1 MKTQNIEKKLTAGGK
16 DTPKLNMEKFIQLA
30 DKDKI
35 QSDIEGE
42 IIRLLNEKFRDQ
54 RKPGESF
61 SDWLNRTPKDELLKL
76 ELKNGGNVVDFL
88 SYLKQKQKPK
98 VKEIN
103 LAQGDFEKTVAGLT
117 DADKDIIKD
126 LLRKSG
132 IISLSA
138 SVKPATVFSK
148 SP

>member
-35 QSDIEGE
+35 RSDIEGE

-132 IISLSA
+132 IK
-138 SVKPATVFSK
+138 VVD
-148 SP
+148 

>member
-117 DADKDIIKD
+117 DADTDIIKD

-132 IISLSA
+132 IK
-138 SVKPATVFSK
+138 VGD
-148 SP
+148 

>member
-35 QSDIEGE
+35 RSDIEGE

-132 IISLSA
+132 IK
-138 SVKPATVFSK
+138 VGD
-148 SP
+148 

>member
-16 DTPKLNMEKFIQLA
+16 DTPKLNMEKFIKLA

-35 QSDIEGE
+35 RSDIEGE

-132 IISLSA
+132 IK
-138 SVKPATVFSK
+138 VGD
-148 SP
+148 

>member
-35 QSDIEGE
+35 RSDIEGE

-88 SYLKQKQKPK
+88 SYLKQNQKLK
-98 VKEIN
+98 KLI
-103 LAQGDFEKTVAGLT
+103 
-117 DADKDIIKD
+117 
-126 LLRKSG
+126 
-132 IISLSA
+132 
-138 SVKPATVFSK
+138 
-148 SP
+148 

>member
-132 IISLSA
+132 IKVSD
-138 SVKPATVFSK
+138 
-148 SP
+148 

>member
-1 MKTQNIEKKLTAGGK
+1 
-16 DTPKLNMEKFIQLA
+16 MEKFIQLA

-35 QSDIEGE
+35 RSDIEGE

-132 IISLSA
+132 IK
-138 SVKPATVFSK
+138 VGD
-148 SP
+148 

>member
-117 DADKDIIKD
+117 DADKDIIK
-126 LLRKSG
+126 
-132 IISLSA
+132 
-138 SVKPATVFSK
+138 
-148 SP
+148 

>member
-35 QSDIEGE
+35 KSDIEGE

-132 IISLSA
+132 IK
-138 SVKPATVFSK
+138 VGD
-148 SP
+148 

>member
-35 QSDIEGE
+35 QSDLEGE

-132 IISLSA
+132 IK
-138 SVKPATVFSK
+138 VGD
-148 SP
+148 

>member
-16 DTPKLNMEKFIQLA
+16 DTPKLDMEKFIQLA

-132 IISLSA
+132 IK
-138 SVKPATVFSK
+138 VGD
-148 SP
+148 

>member
-132 IISLSA
+132 IK
-138 SVKPATVFSK
+138 VGD
-148 SP
+148 

>member
-76 ELKNGGNVVDFL
+76 ELKNGGNVVGFL

-132 IISLSA
+132 IK
-138 SVKPATVFSK
+138 VGD
-148 SP
+148 

>member
-103 LAQGDFEKTVAGLT
+103 LAQGDFEKTVAGLI

-132 IISLSA
+132 IKVSD
-138 SVKPATVFSK
+138 
-148 SP
+148 

>member
-76 ELKNGGNVVDFL
+76 ELKNGGEVVDFL
-88 SYLKQKQKPK
+88 S
-98 VKEIN
+98 
-103 LAQGDFEKTVAGLT
+103 
-117 DADKDIIKD
+117 
-126 LLRKSG
+126 
-132 IISLSA
+132 
-138 SVKPATVFSK
+138 
-148 SP
+148 